1 MKKSTILLLV
11 LVYIVSFFVIG
22 LLGHSI
28 RNYDPEIYPES
39 IEIIDPD
46 NRTTVSKDT
55 TDPDTGELL
64 YNYYFVYKNYKS
76 GDSVRIKANIKP
88 DNCTYPDVKFTK
100 DASDT
105 SFKIETNET
114 NPNIEKNFAL
124 ITLTDELE
132 TVLSTPF
139 VVSTTNPGSQ
149 IKLKVCITF
158 VSPLLS

>member
-11 LVYIVSFFVIG
+11 VVYIVSFFVIG

-76 GDSVRIKANIKP
+76 GDSVRIRANIKP

>member
-76 GDSVRIKANIKP
+76 WDSVRIKANIKP

-100 DASDT
+100 DISDT

-132 TVLSTPF
+132 TVISTPF

>member
-1 MKKSTILLLV
+1 MKKSTILLLA

-28 RNYDPEIYPES
+28 RNYNPEVYPES

-46 NRTTVSKDT
+46 NRTEMSKDT
-55 TDPDTGELL
+55 VDPDTGELL

-88 DNCTYPDVKFTK
+88 DNCTYPDIKFTK
-100 DASDT
+100 DESDT
-105 SFKIETNET
+105 SFKIDTHET
-114 NPNIEKNFAL
+114 NPNVEKNFAL

-139 VVSTTNPGSQ
+139 FVSATNPGTQ

>member
-100 DASDT
+100 DISDT

-114 NPNIEKNFAL
+114 HPNIEKNFAL

-132 TVLSTPF
+132 TVISTPF

>member
-11 LVYIVSFFVIG
+11 VVYIVSFFVIG

>member
-1 MKKSTILLLV
+1 MKTSTILLLV

-100 DASDT
+100 DISDA

-132 TVLSTPF
+132 TVISTPF

>member
-100 DASDT
+100 DISDT

-132 TVLSTPF
+132 TVISTPF

>member
-28 RNYDPEIYPES
+28 RNYDPEVYPES

-46 NRTTVSKDT
+46 NRTEMSKDT
-55 TDPDTGELL
+55 VDPDTGELL

-88 DNCTYPDVKFTK
+88 DNTTYPDVKFTK
-100 DASDT
+100 DESDT

-132 TVLSTPF
+132 TVISTPF

>member
-100 DASDT
+100 DISDT
-105 SFKIETNET
+105 SFKMETNET

-132 TVLSTPF
+132 TVISTPF